1 MLIIRD
7 INNKNQKEIELCQFF
22 VNTQILEND
31 SVDMFVELNFLSD
44 DDYSNFD
51 NIRLFFNDYLGQNQ
65 KLAAYDIVDTNVSEE
80 PIVRLRD
87 GYIKSLGI
95 NALSTTPKI
104 AVSFDTVV

>member
-7 INNKNQKEIELCQFF
+7 INNKNQIELCQFF

-44 DDYSNFD
+44 DDYSNFG
-51 NIRLFFNDYLGQNQ
+51 NIRLFFNDYLGHNQ
-65 KLAAYDIVDTNVSEE
+65 KLAAYDIIDTNVSEE

-95 NALSTTPKI
+95 NTLSTIPKI